1 MRPFPAWTN
10 MKNALIADL
19 PISTANEQDVLESMA
34 RSIDARSTGHIVC
47 ITNTETLYHGLH
59 NPVIER
65 HIRTADFSLCDG
77 VGVVVAGWAWG
88 HNVSRITGPNLQLAA
103 SSFGQSRKWRHFFYG
118 GKEGVAEQMAA
129 RLTAKYPE
137 LIVCGTYSPPFKALS
152 VDEDQ
157 SIVDRINATQPDI
170 VWVGL
175 GLPKQET
182 WIQEHVGRVNAPWMI
197 GVGAAFDYHAG
208 TVPWAPPIF
217 RAIGLEWVFRLAREP
232 RLRAPRYARSL
243 VFVMRA
249 GLEGLLKFR
258 FLRPTFAAVAEASR
272 PRDSSAASR

>member
-1 MRPFPAWTN
+1 

-19 PISTANEQDVLESMA
+19 PISTATEVEVLEAMA
-34 RSIDARSTGHIVC
+34 REIAEKSAGHIVS

-88 HNVSRITGPNLQLAA
+88 HSVKRVTGPHLQLAA
-103 SSFGQSRKWRHFFYG
+103 SNYGQSRKWRHFFYG
-118 GKEGVAEQMAA
+118 GKDGVAQQMAE
-129 RLTAKYPE
+129 RLTARYPE

-152 VDEDQ
+152 PEEDQ
-157 SIVDRINATQPDI
+157 AIVDRINATQPDI

-182 WIQEHVGRVNAPWMI
+182 WIQEHLGRVNAPWMI

-208 TVPWAPPIF
+208 TVPWAPPF
-217 RAIGLEWVFRLAREP
+217 FQAVGLEWAFRLAREP
-232 RLRAPRYARSL
+232 RLRGRRYGRSL
-243 VFVMRA
+243 IFVVRA
-249 GLEGLLKFR
+249 GLEGLLKLR
-258 FLRPTFAAVAEASR
+258 FLRPAFAAATHPPR
-272 PRDSSAASR
+272 PGGSAATSSG